1 MGSKEGAPRP
11 WEGAQPARE
20 GGGEGGYLYFDDN
33 FPCLWLSDSC
43 LAAPP
48 LRSCSEE
55 LTPQLFSEENMR
67 LPSYVFPFPVFVF
80 ASKSSHHPVW

>member
-1 MGSKEGAPRP
+1 MGSKEEALRP
-11 WEGAQPARE
+11 WEGAHTGK
-20 GGGEGGYLYFDDN
+20 GGGEYLYFDDN
-33 FPCLWLSDSC
+33 FPCLWLSGSC